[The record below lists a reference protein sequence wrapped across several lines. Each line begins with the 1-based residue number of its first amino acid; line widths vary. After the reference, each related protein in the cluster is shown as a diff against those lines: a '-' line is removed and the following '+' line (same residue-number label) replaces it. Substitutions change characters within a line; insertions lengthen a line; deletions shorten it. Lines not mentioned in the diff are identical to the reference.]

1 MEKSR
6 IEELSRTLRGQIRGE
21 IRKNLVDRT
30 IYSTDASNY
39 RILPEAVVI
48 PKNHQDVEIAISE
61 ASARNIPVTVRGA
74 GTSLAG
80 QAVGKGIILDLSKY
94 MNRVIDVDAG
104 GRKVRVEPGISID
117 SLNRSLLP
125 LGLMFG
131 PDPSSA
137 SVATVGGSVANNAT
151 GAHSHTL
158 RNGGR
163 PRHFLK
169 RRARRRVFA

>member
-6 IEELSRTLRGQIRGE
+6 IEELSRTLGRQIRGE
-21 IRKNLVDRT
+21 VRKSLVDRT

-48 PKNHQDVEIAISE
+48 PKTRHDIEITVSE
-61 ASARNIPVTVRGA
+61 ASARDIPVTVRGA

-80 QAVGKGIILDLSKY
+80 QAVGEGIILDLSKY
-94 MNRVIDVDAG
+94 MNGVIEVDAEG
-104 GRKVRVEPGISID
+104 KKVRVEPGISID
-117 SLNRSLLP
+117 GLNRHLSP

-137 SVATVGGSVANNAT
+137 SVATVGGAVANNAT
-151 GAHSHTL
+151 GAHSILYGMAGDHVISSNVVLADGSST
-158 RNGGR
+158 
-163 PRHFLK
+163 
-169 RRARRRVFA
+169 